1 MSDLTKKIL
10 LGLGLGAAVVTPLA
24 ITYYLTRDEWQLQD
38 LREGRGKNSLERK
51 GKNSLEA
58 SKPKETTLLVTIR
71 SDAVGAVIGRGG
83 EVVRRIQDE
92 TSTRIEFREDKSKK
106 GDKVATIRGSPDAVL
121 DAEAY
126 IHRIIAK
133 QPVTYHE
140 TFFVPHDSVARVIGR
155 NGEVVHGI
163 SDSTGTKIDVA
174 RNPPL
179 SAPGT
184 PVTIKGTI
192 ENIKRAKK
200 LIDEIVGSDPGRPSR
215 NSFNKSRS
223 DSFNKSGGDSF
234 NKPRSD
240 SFNKSQSDSLKVQ
253 PKTYTPRVNGSG
265 VEPGTEELVPTQDG
279 HLQVYVSTARSPS
292 KFWVQVFGT
301 RSNELDKLT
310 EWMTDF
316 YEDEKNVREYRV
328 TECSV
333 GEIVAAPFN
342 MDESWYRVR
351 IVGTESDSKI
361 RVYYLDFGDEG
372 VHPKESLCSLRPEF
386 ITSLPFQAV
395 ECSLAGVTPL
405 ADSWSDDATKLFCD
419 LTHAGNWIQLKAF
432 PIEKTHSVVSVDLL
446 DFKDQSCPVNIADE
460 LVSRGFAV
468 KTNPE

>member
-1 MSDLTKKIL
+1 MSDLTKRIL

-38 LREGRGKNSLERK
+38 LRREGRSGLEGR
-51 GKNSLEA
+51 A
-58 SKPKETTLLVTIR
+58 SKPKDSTLLVTIR

-92 TSTRIEFREDKSKK
+92 TSTRIDFREDKFKK

-140 TFFVPHDSVARVIGR
+140 TFFIPIDFVARVIGK
-155 NGEVVHGI
+155 NGEVIHGI
-163 SDSTGTKIDVA
+163 ADSTGTKIDVA

-179 SAPGT
+179 DAPGT

-192 ENIKRAKK
+192 ENIRRAKK
-200 LIDEIVGSDPGRPSR
+200 QIDEIIGSDSGRPSR

-223 DSFNKSGGDSF
+223 DSFNKSG
-234 NKPRSD
+234 SD
-240 SFNKSQSDSLKVQ
+240 SFNKSRSDSFKVQ
-253 PKTYTPRVNGSG
+253 RKTYTPKVNGSA
-265 VEPGTEELVPTQDG
+265 VKPGTEELVPTQDG

-292 KFWVQVFGT
+292 KFWVQIFGT
-301 RSNELDKLT
+301 RSNELDKMT
-310 EWMTDF
+310 ESMTDF
-316 YEDEKNVREYRV
+316 YEEKRNLREYRLV
-328 TECSV
+328 EANV
-333 GEIVAAPFN
+333 GDIVAAPFN

-351 IVGTESDSKI
+351 IVGVESDSRI

-372 VHPKESLCSLRPEF
+372 IHPRESLCSLKPEYL
-386 ITSLPFQAV
+386 TSLPFQAV
-395 ECSLAGVTPL
+395 ECCLAGVSPIV
-405 ADSWSDDATKLFCD
+405 DSWSDDAIKFFCD
-419 LTHAGNWIQLKAF
+419 LTHAGNWIELKAF
-432 PIEKTHSVVSVDLL
+432 PVEKIHSVVSVDLL
-446 DFKDQSCPVNIADE
+446 DFKDQSCPINIADE
-460 LVSRGFAV
+460 LVSRGFAI